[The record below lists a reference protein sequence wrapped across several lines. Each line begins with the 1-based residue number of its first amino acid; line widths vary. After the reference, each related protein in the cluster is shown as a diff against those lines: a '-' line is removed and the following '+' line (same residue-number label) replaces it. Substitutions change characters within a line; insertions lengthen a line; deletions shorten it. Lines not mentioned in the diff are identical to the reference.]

1 MRPIKTRRA
10 VTDTSCRARSRAV
23 VFGNMRAAHA
33 MHCSGVLRMH
43 CSVARAVSVAHER
56 PELEPIVV
64 RNFTPAL
71 AALMQRD
78 NILKALATSI
88 GQQMRLLQAA
98 PAETSRGSFG
108 LQGCDWNSGC
118 LRNS

>member
-78 NILKALATSI
+78 NIRAGNQIKV
-88 GQQMRLLQAA
+88 
-98 PAETSRGSFG
+98 
-108 LQGCDWNSGC
+108 WN
-118 LRNS
+118 